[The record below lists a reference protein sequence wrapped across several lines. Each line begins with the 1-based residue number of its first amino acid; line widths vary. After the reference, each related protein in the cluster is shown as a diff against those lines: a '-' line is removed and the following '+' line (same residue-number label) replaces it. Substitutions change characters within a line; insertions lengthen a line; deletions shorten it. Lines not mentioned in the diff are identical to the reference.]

1 MRYAL
6 WPLLSCHTPV
16 SYFSGMKV
24 SFESAKEVLYGIW
37 LITPLSATIFCDLQK
52 SDTPES
58 FGCWRCNRR
67 SEMTQFH
74 WQTFHVYTWKVC
86 QWNCVISLRR
96 LHLQQPK
103 LILMLICGLSHIPVY
118 VASFYDS
125 TNVRTMLDAFCFHV
139 VCPRMHPWLK
149 FVNWICYKLL
159 HAISPNLQLWC
170 TSEKDEVLR
179 FSGQKVNG
187 PCHDK
192 SKYGQKCTFWT
203 LLSTQNIKCW

>member
-1 MRYAL
+1 M
-6 WPLLSCHTPV
+6 H
-16 SYFSGMKV
+16 
-24 SFESAKEVLYGIW
+24 
-37 LITPLSATIFCDLQK
+37 CDLYCPVTHRCRISQEWRLVLSRPRKCCMVYGWSLHFQPRFSVTSKRATHQK
-52 SDTPES
+52 VLVVEDVTVAVKLCH
-58 FGCWRCNRR
+58 FTNF
-67 SEMTQFH
+67 T
-74 WQTFHVYTWKVC
+74 
-86 QWNCVISLRR
+86 ISLRR